1 MRKMTRLGFYPPID
15 AYADGMLDVGDGHQ
29 IYFEQSGNPEGRPV
43 IFLHGGPGGGCQP
56 IHRQQFD
63 PKHYRIIIM
72 DQRGCGRSL
81 PYACLD
87 DNTTWHLVADIERLR
102 AHLKIDQWIVF
113 GGSWGSTLS
122 LAYAQSHPE
131 AVLGLVLRGIFL
143 MRRHELLWMYQEGAS
158 HLYPEEY
165 DRYVSVIPSHEQGDL
180 MSAFYRRLTGSNAE
194 EALRAAR
201 AWSRWEGALL
211 SIAPNEARAQEFS
224 SDEFAKAFARIECHY
239 FVHGGWMRDDGQ
251 LLKDVGRVR
260 HIPAYIIHGRHDVVT
275 PMSNAW
281 DLAKCWP
288 EAHLKVV
295 EDAGHAFD
303 EPGILHELVSAME
316 DFKRL

>member
-1 MRKMTRLGFYPPID
+1 MTRLGFFPPIN
-15 AYADGMLDVGDGHQ
+15 AFAEGMLDVGDGHQ

-63 PKHYRIIIM
+63 PVHYRIIMM
-72 DQRGCGRSL
+72 DQRGCGRSK
-81 PYACLD
+81 PYASLD
-87 DNTTWHLVADIERLR
+87 HNTTWHLVADIERLR
-102 AHLKIDQWIVF
+102 AHLNIDQWIVF
-113 GGSWGSTLS
+113 GGSWGSTLA

-131 AVLGLVLRGIFL
+131 SVLGLVLRGIFL
-143 MRRHELLWMYQEGAS
+143 VRRHELLWMYQEGAS

-165 DRYVSVIPSHEQGDL
+165 DRYISAIPTNERGDL
-180 MSAFYRRLTGSNAE
+180 MSAFYRRLTGSDSE
-194 EALRAAR
+194 EALRAAK

-239 FVHGGWMRDDGQ
+239 FVHGGWMRDDDQ
-251 LLKDVGRVR
+251 LLRDVGRIR
-260 HIPAYIIHGRHDVVT
+260 HLPTYIIHGRHDVVT

-281 DLAKCWP
+281 DLAKRFP
-288 EAHLKVV
+288 EANLRVV

-303 EPGILHELVSAME
+303 EPGILHELRSAME

>member
-1 MRKMTRLGFYPPID
+1 
-15 AYADGMLDVGDGHQ
+15 
-29 IYFEQSGNPEGRPV
+29 
-43 IFLHGGPGGGCQP
+43 
-56 IHRQQFD
+56 
-63 PKHYRIIIM
+63 
-72 DQRGCGRSL
+72 
-81 PYACLD
+81 
-87 DNTTWHLVADIERLR
+87 
-102 AHLKIDQWIVF
+102 
-113 GGSWGSTLS
+113 
-122 LAYAQSHPE
+122 
-131 AVLGLVLRGIFL
+131 
-143 MRRHELLWMYQEGAS
+143 
-158 HLYPEEY
+158 
-165 DRYVSVIPSHEQGDL
+165 
-180 MSAFYRRLTGSNAE
+180 
-194 EALRAAR
+194 
-201 AWSRWEGALL
+201 
-211 SIAPNEARAQEFS
+211 
-224 SDEFAKAFARIECHY
+224 IECHY